1 MGLNGDEM
9 VKKAF
14 LFAGQGAQFVGMG
27 KDLYETFPV
36 CKKVYDEADQ
46 HLGFSISK
54 VSFEGPEEQLTRTE
68 ISQPAIF
75 VMSAAIT
82 QLLKSECPDLVPA
95 AVAGLSLGEY
105 NALFAAR
112 VITFEEGLK
121 LVKRRGTL
129 MEEAGI
135 KHPGTMASI
144 IGLAQNILE
153 TVCQESGCQIAN
165 INSPDQIVISG
176 PIHAVEKACVLA
188 KEKGAKRAIP
198 LKVSG
203 AFHSQ
208 LMTEAS
214 QGLAKEL
221 ERFDFVKP
229 HIPFIA
235 NVTAK
240 QETHP
245 DDIKKLLS
253 AQVIKPVRWVESV
266 QQIAQMGI
274 REAFEIGPGS
284 VLKGLVRKINP
295 EISVLNLGSA
305 ADIQA
310 CLNSLISKK
319 ES

>member
-1 MGLNGDEM
+1 M
-9 VKKAF
+9 VKRAF

-27 KDLYETFPV
+27 KDLYETFPI
-36 CKKVYDEADQ
+36 CKKIYDDADK
-46 HLGFSISK
+46 HLGFSISQ
-54 VSFEGPEEQLTRTE
+54 VSFNGPEEQLTRTE

-82 QLLKSECPDLVPA
+82 ELLKSECPDLIPA
-95 AVAGLSLGEY
+95 VVAGLSLGEY

-112 VITFEEGLK
+112 VITFEEGVK
-121 LVKRRGTL
+121 LVKRRGAL
-129 MEEAGI
+129 MEEAGL

-153 TVCQESGCQIAN
+153 SICHESGCQIAN

-176 PIHAVEKACVLA
+176 PIQAVEKACALA
-188 KEKGAKRAIP
+188 KEKGAKRVIP

-203 AFHSQ
+203 AFHSY

-221 ERFDFVKP
+221 DRFEFSKP

-235 NVTAK
+235 NVTASG
-240 QETHP
+240 EHNPGT
-245 DDIKKLLS
+245 IKKLLS
-253 AQVIKPVRWVESV
+253 EQVISPVRWVES
-266 QQIAQMGI
+266 IEKITAMGI
-274 REAFEIGPGS
+274 REAFEIGPGT

-295 EISVLNLGSA
+295 EISVLNLGTA
-305 ADIQA
+305 VDIQA
-310 CLNSLISKK
+310 YLNSVISKK